1 MIHTF
6 ISFSFVNK
14 LDQMTWVERIINF
27 RTKLFT
33 SRCRVSNA
41 ELTSE
46 AGTEATNMK
55 PFSFSTD
62 FNSSTMSIKLD
73 RRKCALRDG
82 MGSSEAPTFPRDSN
96 NERNRTILIF
106 ENMSNTFHAASSVRD
121 RWNFILTF
129 CHKI

>member
-1 MIHTF
+1 MHTF
-6 ISFSFVNK
+6 TSSVFVSK
-14 LDQMTWVERIINF
+14 LNQWHVSKELLIF
-27 RTKLFT
+27 TKLFT

-121 RWNFILTF
+121 R
-129 CHKI
+129 